1 MCRWMKGSEE
11 SSGEGGGVSFPWLPT
26 SSKVLNALFWLVIGL
41 LGIWLMVQLLR
52 MLALVLSHV

>member
-41 LGIWLMVQLLR
+41 LGVWLLFHLLR
-52 MLALVLSHV
+52 MLTVVMSHA

>member
-11 SSGEGGGVSFPWLPT
+11 SSGEGSGVSFPWLPT

-41 LGIWLMVQLLR
+41 LGIWLMVHLLR
-52 MLALVLSHV
+52 ILKLVLSHA